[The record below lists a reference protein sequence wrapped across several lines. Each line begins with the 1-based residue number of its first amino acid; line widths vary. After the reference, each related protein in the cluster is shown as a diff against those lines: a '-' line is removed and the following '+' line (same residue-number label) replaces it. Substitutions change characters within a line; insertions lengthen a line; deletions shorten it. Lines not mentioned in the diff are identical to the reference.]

1 MFFIIC
7 SNIRFINIPLFMIL
21 GQSLFFLV
29 LFFTAVADASG
40 HKLEVFSV
48 SEIKVD
54 ETSETAAKAKDEAFA
69 KAYELEFNE
78 MWGSDSLLPNLNNAK
93 FGNNKLNNTPHKF
106 IINNKLVELY
116 FSPSDNVTSKIS
128 NAIETAADEIDFA
141 LLAFTKDEIADAI
154 INMAPITSKGII
166 EQANNTGSE
175 YQNLINA
182 GINVMAHYGNS
193 PSTDH
198 ILHHKYCIIDGKDSQ
213 YANTAKILT
222 GSHNW
227 SAAAENYNDENTIII
242 HDFLIAN
249 QYFQEFTSRFNKL
262 INNIEITE
270 SLNNIQISPNPT
282 SGIININTEHQ
293 TNKRML

>member
-1 MFFIIC
+1 
-7 SNIRFINIPLFMIL
+7 
-21 GQSLFFLV
+21 
-29 LFFTAVADASG
+29 
-40 HKLEVFSV
+40 
-48 SEIKVD
+48 
-54 ETSETAAKAKDEAFA
+54 
-69 KAYELEFNE
+69 
-78 MWGSDSLLPNLNNAK
+78 
-93 FGNNKLNNTPHKF
+93 
-106 IINNKLVELY
+106 
-116 FSPSDNVTSKIS
+116 
-128 NAIETAADEIDFA
+128 
-141 LLAFTKDEIADAI
+141 
-154 INMAPITSKGII
+154 
-166 EQANNTGSE
+166 
-175 YQNLINA
+175 
-182 GINVMAHYGNS
+182 MAHYGKS

-282 SGIININTEHQ
+282 SGIININTDLKFNMKVFYNGQIIQEKENV
-293 TNKRML
+293 TKLDLSKLNSGIYTILFNTTKGIEVKKIIKY